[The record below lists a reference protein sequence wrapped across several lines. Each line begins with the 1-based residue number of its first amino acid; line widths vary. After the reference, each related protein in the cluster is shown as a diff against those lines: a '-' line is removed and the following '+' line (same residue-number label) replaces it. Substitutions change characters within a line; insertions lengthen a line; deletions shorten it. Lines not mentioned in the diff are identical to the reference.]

1 MATHSSIL
9 AWRSPWGHKEL
20 NMTEWLTLNG
30 NTLYRI
36 KNRLDSLKLKKKMK
50 LAAIT
55 LDTIKNKTKI
65 EKIVR
70 KNEETINEPQ
80 ESSKCCNIS
89 VVEFQGKG

>member
-20 NMTEWLTLNG
+20 DMTEWHTLNG
-30 NTLYRI
+30 NTLYKI
-36 KNRLDSLKLKKKMK
+36 KNRLDSLKIEKKNMK

-55 LDTIKNKTKI
+55 LDTSQCKTKI

-70 KNEETINEPQ
+70 KKWRVSVSLRKAANVL
-80 ESSKCCNIS
+80 IS
-89 VVEFQGKG
+89 Q